1 MDPSHYLREGGLSL
15 FKGWWF
21 VLHEPERTIWPQT
34 LLRGYKT
41 KPFGF
46 KHKTNK
52 LHFPR
57 ISTLDSGSSLSDV
70 KLRPWKSSSPAALNL
85 STLLLSVKLTAG
97 AVVF

>member
-1 MDPSHYLREGGLSL
+1 M
-15 FKGWWF
+15 
-21 VLHEPERTIWPQT
+21 LHEPERTIWPQT

-41 KPFGF
+41 KQFSF

-57 ISTLDSGSSLSDV
+57 ISTLDSGSSWSDV
-70 KLRPWKSSSPAALNL
+70 KLQLRPWKSPSPAALNL
-85 STLLLSVKLTAG
+85 STLLLAIKLTAG

>member
-1 MDPSHYLREGGLSL
+1 MLMLSGCCVCRCFKEG
-15 FKGWWF
+15 WV
-21 VLHEPERTIWPQT
+21 VLHKPERTIWPQT

-41 KPFGF
+41 TSFNF

-57 ISTLDSGSSLSDV
+57 ISTLDFGSSWSDV

-85 STLLLSVKLTAG
+85 STLLLAIKLTAG